1 MGTSLDLGRN
11 CFQTASPNNPIRA
24 TTRGVEYSRVSPTSH
39 ALLALQRMPEAHPNG
54 VQPPSP
60 PAGTDRATATKH
72 LLISL
77 PSQKGV
83 PAFGQRA
90 LQTTGI
96 DFTPAQLGCLHR
108 TDELHTQS
116 YTAVGNRH
124 TRFTFRLVF
133 FFFLAILHATNLCHF
148 WQPLWSISH
157 QPVFYFHNIAALPLT
172 ASL

>member
-1 MGTSLDLGRN
+1 MPGYKTSLRCLCVNSNDLFEVTHGDLIR
-11 CFQTASPNNPIRA
+11 SREKLLPNRLP
-24 TTRGVEYSRVSPTSH
+24 TRGVEYSRVSPTSH

-96 DFTPAQLGCLHR
+96 DFTPG
-108 TDELHTQS
+108 
-116 YTAVGNRH
+116 
-124 TRFTFRLVF
+124 
-133 FFFLAILHATNLCHF
+133 
-148 WQPLWSISH
+148 
-157 QPVFYFHNIAALPLT
+157 
-172 ASL
+172 